1 MINKVDVY
9 SDKKNHKDQVDYIVV
24 FLILLFL
31 AGAGM
36 FGFYSTLMFLIVG
49 GIYTGLNFKYA
60 LATYKNNW
68 FMFLFGLISVFSVFW
83 AEAPLAALRNGVQF
97 LLTIGIFLTVIYCVK
112 LNILFKAISAAMLA
126 VMVLNVT
133 SSQTVEISYT
143 GEVVKVGYFGSK
155 NSMAMVAGFALL
167 SSIGAVLCSKAS
179 LLSRFLAVTCIVIS
193 LATFLQARSLG
204 STISLGFV
212 LAISGLLF
220 FYSRA
225 NLLTETKVNI
235 NFLVFI
241 FIFIFIFVFIVFFD
255 YSVYESFMYS
265 LGKDPTITG
274 RTDIWGIGF
283 ESIKEN
289 PILGVGQSSY
299 WNINNIG
306 ALEIWEL
313 MHKEEG
319 SPFGFHNLYIHTYVE
334 LGLLGFLTVLLF
346 FIKGFLGINKCSLKG
361 MRYIDIVLVSLF
373 LIIFSKTFFETVGFS
388 PFSLSTFFLCF
399 SVVHIRRF
407 SFYDKPAYIKLRLN

>member
-9 SDKKNHKDQVDYIVV
+9 SDKKNHKEQVDYIVV

-60 LATYKNNW
+60 LATYKDNW

-112 LNILFKAISAAMLA
+112 LNVLFKAISAAMLA

-133 SSQTVEISYT
+133 SSQMVEISYT

-179 LLSRFLAVTCIVIS
+179 LLSRFLAVTCIIIS

-212 LAISGLLF
+212 LAVSGLLF
-220 FYSRA
+220 FYSRV

-235 NFLVFI
+235 NFFIFI
-241 FIFIFIFVFIVFFD
+241 FIFIFIFVFVVFFD
-255 YSVYESFMYS
+255 YPAYESFMYS

-334 LGLLGFLTVLLF
+334 LGLFGFFTVLLF
-346 FIKGFLGINKCSLKG
+346 LIKGFLGINKCSLEG

-399 SVVHIRRF
+399 SVVHIRRS
-407 SFYDKPAYIKLRLN
+407 SFYDKPACIKLRLN